1 MHKQYFIEHFD
12 SLMILCNHSQYFIL
26 KFKEQKA
33 KLFHLQIGPY
43 SFFICCISQW
53 LLMWRKNT
61 LTDKIFNLQL
71 TGNAPRY
78 IPRLSRFFWIII
90 ELDKSNYHES
100 YLAFLKK
107 RRYFSLDLLRWSV
120 HKCFLGDPKCL
131 ALLHKLTYWQLH
143 KKKKK
148 VLKYN
153 FIFP

>member
-1 MHKQYFIEHFD
+1 MTFNVK
-12 SLMILCNHSQYFIL
+12 
-26 KFKEQKA
+26 
-33 KLFHLQIGPY
+33 
-43 SFFICCISQW
+43 
-53 LLMWRKNT
+53 KNT

-78 IPRLSRFFWIII
+78 IRRLSSFFWIII

-107 RRYFSLDLLRWSV
+107 RYFSLDLLRWSV

-148 VLKYN
+148 RFWNTILFSHNLWVQFLLRFYCLTSWDFDLSYGRLNLFTNKLCIY
-153 FIFP
+153 FKG